1 MEVEV
6 ISVETIKPTTR
17 AESAEVEKPSYKLSF
32 ADQLMMRSYFGI
44 VIFYPPPANM
54 NEDGIQ
60 NLKSSLSKTLD
71 TFYPL
76 SGRIKDNLTV
86 DDFQSGVPF
95 TETRVKGCNS
105 ISEFLKCPDLKFL
118 NQLSPVETFA
128 LTTKHDEPQPPPV
141 VVQINVF
148 PCGGIALGFGFNHK
162 VVDGA
167 TVDEFLNTWA
177 SIGRTGHDDHLAP
190 KLLIEA
196 ASSVF
201 PPRQSIPPE
210 IAYVVDASY
219 HQGRRTST
227 RRFVFDSQS
236 IAALKLSGKSSQIQ
250 NPSRTEAVLA
260 FIWKSVRDSAP
271 TVELSPKLLLLGVN
285 LRSRMQKLRDIS
297 SNKEFSF
304 GNLVTMAGAMYNA
317 DADTDTD
324 AEMGRLVQLIRTGVA
339 GINEHYLSF
348 ISNSE
353 DEKALQAVVGALQMF
368 EQMGS
373 QLLTTSSW
381 IRFCFSDVD
390 FGFGKPVWTSVIGEA
405 SDDYPSY
412 GNMVILTESI
422 APQQGNIS
430 SNSGRGIEAWVRLDA
445 DVMALLEQN
454 SDFTQFASVNPA
466 VLF

>member
-167 TVDEFLNTWA
+167 TV
-177 SIGRTGHDDHLAP
+177 
-190 KLLIEA
+190 
-196 ASSVF
+196 
-201 PPRQSIPPE
+201 
-210 IAYVVDASY
+210 
-219 HQGRRTST
+219 
-227 RRFVFDSQS
+227 
-236 IAALKLSGKSSQIQ
+236 AALKLSGKSSQIQ

-422 APQQGNIS
+422 APQQV
-430 SNSGRGIEAWVRLDA
+430 EAWVRLDA